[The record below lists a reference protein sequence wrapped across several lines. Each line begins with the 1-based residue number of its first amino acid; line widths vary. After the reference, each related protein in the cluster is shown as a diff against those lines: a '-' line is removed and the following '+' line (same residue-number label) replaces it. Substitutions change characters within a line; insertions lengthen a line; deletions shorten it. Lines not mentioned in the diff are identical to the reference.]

1 MKHRPHCTPR
11 SRLALLALPA
21 LIAACGEKARLPDGA
36 DAGPAPQL
44 TQPRTAFVP
53 TVDIAP
59 AVGWSSGQAPV
70 AAEGLTVRAFAQ
82 GLEHPRWLHV
92 LPNGDVLV
100 AETNAPE
107 RPDEG
112 KGVKG
117 WVMKKVMAR
126 AGAGVKSPDRI
137 TLLRDADGDGVAE
150 VRSVFLQK
158 LNAPFGMALVGDRLY
173 IANTDAVVELPYA
186 DGDMTAKRAP
196 QRLTDLPAGTRNHHW
211 TKALIASPDGT
222 KLYATVGSNSNVA
235 ENGMAEEDGR
245 AAIWEIDRASG
256 TKRLFGTGLRNPNG
270 MAWSNGVLWTV
281 VNERDELGSDLV
293 PDYLTSVRE
302 GAFYGWPYSWYGSH
316 VDPRVEP
323 KQPELVAKAVMPDYA
338 LGSHVAPL
346 GLAAAP
352 RGALTAALEG
362 APAGATAA
370 VPAAAGSSGAGAAA
384 TGTTAAGAAAAAA
397 PGSSTA
403 GAAGA
408 AGSTAAGSA
417 PSATWNAAAVEGMFV
432 GLHGSWNRKPLSG
445 YKVVYVDFDGG
456 KPKGP
461 MRDVLTGFVNAQGDA
476 MGRPVGVAIDQ
487 RGGLLVA
494 DDVGNTIWRVA
505 PR

>member
-1 MKHRPHCTPR
+1 MKHVHDLHHHRHHHRPR
-11 SRLALLALPA
+11 ARLALLALPA
-21 LIAACGEKARLPDGA
+21 LVVGCGEKARLPDGA
-36 DAGPAPQL
+36 DVGPTPQL
-44 TQPRTAFVP
+44 TEPRMAVVP

-59 AVGWSSGQAPV
+59 AVGWTSGQTPT
-70 AAEGLTVRAFAQ
+70 AASGLAVRAFAQ
-82 GLEHPRWLHV
+82 GLLHPRWLLV

-100 AETNAPE
+100 AETNAPK

-117 WVMKKVMAR
+117 WVMKQVMAR
-126 AGAGVKSPDRI
+126 AGAGVPSADRI
-137 TLLRDADGDGVAE
+137 TLLRDADGDGIAE

-158 LNAPFGMALVGDRLY
+158 LNAPFGMALIGNQLY
-173 IANTDAVVELPYA
+173 IANTDGVMEVPYTA
-186 DGDMTAKRAP
+186 GDMTAKRAP
-196 QRLTDLPAGTRNHHW
+196 RVLTDLPAGTRNHHW

-235 ENGMAEEDGR
+235 ENGMAEEEGR

-256 TKRLFGTGLRNPNG
+256 AKRLYASGLRNPNG
-270 MAWSNGVLWTV
+270 MAWNNGVLWIV

-293 PDYLTSVRE
+293 PDYLSSVRE
-302 GAFYGWPYSWYGSH
+302 GAFYGWPYSWYGTH

-323 KQPELVAKAVMPDYA
+323 KRPELVANAVVPDYA

-352 RGALTAALEG
+352 RSALTNVIE
-362 APAGATAA
+362 A
-370 VPAAAGSSGAGAAA
+370 VPAAS
-384 TGTTAAGAAAAAA
+384 TAAA
-397 PGSSTA
+397 P
-403 GAAGA
+403 
-408 AGSTAAGSA
+408 A
-417 PSATWNAAAVEGMFV
+417 PTPAPASVNADAIEGMFI
-432 GLHGSWNRKPLSG
+432 GLHGSWNRTPLSG

-456 KPKGP
+456 KPTGP

-476 MGRPVGVAIDQ
+476 LGRPVGVALDQ